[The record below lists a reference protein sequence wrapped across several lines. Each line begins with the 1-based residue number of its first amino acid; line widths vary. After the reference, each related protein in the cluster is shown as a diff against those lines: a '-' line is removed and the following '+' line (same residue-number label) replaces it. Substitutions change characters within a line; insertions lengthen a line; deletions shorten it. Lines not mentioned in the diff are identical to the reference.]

1 MRKTMTFKI
10 EGYEKQF
17 TVKELSVKQIISLMQ
32 DDVLLSNQNLDD
44 FRKELDVR
52 VLPMGVNATTEE
64 LLEMTPSELMII
76 FEKFK
81 EANDAFFVTARTSG
95 VMNGLED
102 ILDQVKKAI
111 IEDFSKWFALSSKQ
125 DIETP

>member
-1 MRKTMTFKI
+1 MTFKI